1 MEKKKRPPKFRTNMS
16 VLSLNGTAYAAPSNF
31 PNNGISLAPV
41 YQHAPNILLIEEQLA
56 KAIFPSRSRFLVDS
70 KYIDFPRRIGSA
82 KVQRHDD
89 RCGFKW
95 LASNEGA
102 VSVGKLLSIRAGK
115 GRRD

>member
-70 KYIDFPRRIGSA
+70 KYIDFPRSYRISESPTRWSLRFQVVGLERGSSFRW
-82 KVQRHDD
+82 KIIIDMR
-89 RCGFKW
+89 W
-95 LASNEGA
+95 
-102 VSVGKLLSIRAGK
+102 K
-115 GRRD
+115 G